1 MKNWQVI
8 VLCFSI
14 IVSVSAATFYLKY
27 QPKTLVT
34 SNYGPVDL
42 GKVFSERPMID
53 ITLVDKYGNAGGDKE
68 FANGISFYDRSKP
81 VDEAMRNLANLW
93 NLSSTDDEKIRY
105 DKMSLIE
112 DDVYTLKVR
121 TYISYLSS
129 NFINTPYTLTI
140 EERTYRLS
148 SDKKLKY
155 DVEKIID
162 NNFKYTKNKIS
173 NNLFITDKVAYELEK
188 L

>member
-1 MKNWQVI
+1 M
-8 VLCFSI
+8 
-14 IVSVSAATFYLKY
+14 SAATFYLKY

-42 GKVFSERPMID
+42 DKVFSERRMID
-53 ITLVDKYGNAGGDKE
+53 ITLVDKYGNAGGNKE
-68 FANGISFYDRSKP
+68 FAKGISFYDRSKP
-81 VDEAMRNLANLW
+81 VDEAIRNLA

-105 DKMSLIE
+105 GKMSLIE

-129 NFINTPYTLTI
+129 NFINTPYTLKI

-162 NNFKYTKNKIS
+162 NNFKYTKNKVS
-173 NNLFITDKVAYELEK
+173 NNLLITDKVAYELEK
-188 L
+188 P